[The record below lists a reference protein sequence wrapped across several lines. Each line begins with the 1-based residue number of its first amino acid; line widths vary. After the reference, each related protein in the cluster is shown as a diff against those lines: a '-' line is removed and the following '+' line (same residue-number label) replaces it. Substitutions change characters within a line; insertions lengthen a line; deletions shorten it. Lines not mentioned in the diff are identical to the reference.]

1 MKKILKRSIILLA
14 LIIVYVYA
22 LVIINLPD
30 SLIVFEGE
38 NIKLKTIY
46 GIDIS
51 LKDKTYEAMLTSS
64 NIGETTFNEKG
75 QTTLT
80 ASLFNFNIKDIEVN
94 VLDKA
99 SVIPIGKIAGIKLYT
114 KGVLVVGMSEIEG
127 QKPYQNTNI
136 QEGDIITNINET
148 EIKNTTDLIECINQS
163 NGENLN
169 ITYVTNG
176 ETKECDIKPVKNEEG
191 KYQIGLWVRDSAAG
205 IGTVTFYEPETE
217 NFVALGHGIT
227 DIDTSEIIDISSGEL
242 VDTKI
247 LSVVKGESGTPGKIQ
262 GALNN
267 EKSIGTIYKNTRLGI
282 YGKVQNASNLLLG
295 DSNRLEVATRDEI
308 NLGKASIL
316 CSVQNSDKIEE
327 YEIEIEKKFTN
338 NNYDNKSMLIKVTDE
353 RLLEKTGGIVQGMS
367 GSPIIQNGKFIGAV
381 THVIVSN
388 PKEGYGVFGDMLIKQ
403 MRSVE

>member
-1 MKKILKRSIILLA
+1 
-14 LIIVYVYA
+14 
-22 LVIINLPD
+22 
-30 SLIVFEGE
+30 
-38 NIKLKTIY
+38 
-46 GIDIS
+46 
-51 LKDKTYEAMLTSS
+51 MLTSS

-191 KYQIGLWVRDSAAG
+191 KYQIGLWVRDTAARCWHS
-205 IGTVTFYEPETE
+205 
-217 NFVALGHGIT
+217 NFL
-227 DIDTSEIIDISSGEL
+227 
-242 VDTKI
+242 
-247 LSVVKGESGTPGKIQ
+247 
-262 GALNN
+262 
-267 EKSIGTIYKNTRLGI
+267 
-282 YGKVQNASNLLLG
+282 
-295 DSNRLEVATRDEI
+295 
-308 NLGKASIL
+308 
-316 CSVQNSDKIEE
+316 
-327 YEIEIEKKFTN
+327 
-338 NNYDNKSMLIKVTDE
+338 
-353 RLLEKTGGIVQGMS
+353 
-367 GSPIIQNGKFIGAV
+367 
-381 THVIVSN
+381 
-388 PKEGYGVFGDMLIKQ
+388 
-403 MRSVE
+403 